1 VDATVRDP
9 FVGHELDNRYEVE
22 RRVARGG
29 MATVYVALDRRL
41 GREVALKIMHS
52 HLADDEQFV
61 ARFIR
66 EARSAAKLSHPNVV
80 QVYDQGSHDGVLYL
94 AMEYLPGRTLREV
107 MAERGSFTPHEALS
121 VLEPVLDALASAHRA
136 GLIHRDVK
144 PENVILTDDGRVK
157 VADFGLARAA
167 TGTATSGSLIG
178 TAAYLAP
185 EIVARGAVD
194 TRVDVYAAGVL
205 LFEMLTGKQPFT
217 GEIPIHVAFQHVH
230 DEIPAPSRVVLGLPT
245 HLDELVTTATARDPG
260 RRPPDAGA
268 MLALVREARARLPRP
283 GGQEPSPA
291 TRAEA
296 LGRSRAADRPT
307 IHQETRAMPLGGLS
321 RRDLR
326 ALSGPVVRTEDELAV
341 RRRRVHLVLGAVLAL
356 CLFMILSIWWTAAGP
371 GAYMATPRVV
381 GMTME
386 RAQETLDGV
395 GLRSRIEEVFSDTVS
410 PGAVAATR
418 PKPGASVHKGG
429 VVVLAISQGSEFV
442 RVPDVTGKEI
452 SVARTE
458 LMDAGMVIDR
468 VNYSDIGDVPQ
479 GSVISTQPMATQLV
493 RRGSKINLVVS
504 SGPPAVQV
512 PGVVGQD
519 EKKAKQILEQAGF
532 KVKVERTSDTFV
544 PEGQVARQDPQAGV
558 ELATGETVTVF
569 LSEGAPT
576 VVVPDVTG
584 MSVDEARRVLREA
597 GFQMRREGPRWFD
610 QVLWQSPGGGSQAE
624 PGSTV
629 TVHTA

>member
-1 VDATVRDP
+1 MDATVRDP

-245 HLDELVTTATARDPG
+245 HLDELVTTATAQQATPSPRPSEPSPSG
-260 RRPPDAGA
+260 RRP
-268 MLALVREARARLPRP
+268 L
-283 GGQEPSPA
+283 
-291 TRAEA
+291 
-296 LGRSRAADRPT
+296 
-307 IHQETRAMPLGGLS
+307 
-321 RRDLR
+321 
-326 ALSGPVVRTEDELAV
+326 
-341 RRRRVHLVLGAVLAL
+341 
-356 CLFMILSIWWTAAGP
+356 
-371 GAYMATPRVV
+371 
-381 GMTME
+381 
-386 RAQETLDGV
+386 
-395 GLRSRIEEVFSDTVS
+395 
-410 PGAVAATR
+410 
-418 PKPGASVHKGG
+418 
-429 VVVLAISQGSEFV
+429 
-442 RVPDVTGKEI
+442 
-452 SVARTE
+452 
-458 LMDAGMVIDR
+458 
-468 VNYSDIGDVPQ
+468 
-479 GSVISTQPMATQLV
+479 
-493 RRGSKINLVVS
+493 
-504 SGPPAVQV
+504 
-512 PGVVGQD
+512 
-519 EKKAKQILEQAGF
+519 
-532 KVKVERTSDTFV
+532 
-544 PEGQVARQDPQAGV
+544 
-558 ELATGETVTVF
+558 TVT
-569 LSEGAPT
+569 GAPT
-576 VVVPDVTG
+576 AAESFSCIEALAGASLGWSVTT
-584 MSVDEARRVLREA
+584 EASTLPGSHPASRTRRVASASMATLSAPAHRGSVSEKCSPMSPRPA
-597 GFQMRREGPRWFD
+597 APSRASVQAWAITSASLWPRRARSVSKVTPPSTSGR
-610 QVLWQSPGGGSQAE
+610 SGSSMKGWTSN
-624 PGSTV
+624 P
-629 TVHTA
+629 